1 MIPNPFKVNIEVWDY
16 SLAKKNC
23 KHCFGRGW
31 IGHNQKG
38 NKVVCRCVVRAQRKG
53 DKK

>member
-1 MIPNPFKVNIEVWDY
+1 MSNPFKVDY
-16 SLAKKNC
+16 QKWNFKLAKKNC

-38 NKVVCRCVVRAQRKG
+38 DKVVCRCVAKAQKNKEG
-53 DKK
+53 K